1 MREVIEKGSQDP
13 IEICFRVMLYDIFTR
28 ASTYQLL
35 AQHFAPLS
43 YKTFDREA
51 FAECLR
57 GRPALYTHAFQKTSA
72 LDKSRPHLSRLDA
85 HLEELEKWIKDEV
98 PQRLA
103 AADSLVN
110 VYDYFWWQPGWAE
123 FKAYQLTLNLSYT
136 PLVNFHANDFVVPG
150 PGARAGLKRMFGA
163 SMDAAV
169 RDDPT
174 AYMRAL
180 LWMTRTQDEHFARL
194 GLRFSRLEGRPLEAA
209 DIEHAVCELEKYA
222 RKRAK
227 ARSYQP
233 DSDQPPPLPPPV
245 LPKAWNHPARAKPR
259 PREWPHTSKEDKGYI
274 LEAVVNDKVVKGE
287 RWVEVKWTNYP
298 TSQNTWEPAEGIWH
312 DAPVAMKEYFARK
325 GTVTKGEPTRR
336 KRQRYY

>member
-1 MREVIEKGSQDP
+1 MFNGRGSTLMSDASFSTLDASYSTDDASMLSSLSSASSSKCTSPALEEACRQLKHGTRKEHILHTPLPSYFQVDDFRLKPMRDFNLLWYWLAERQDIYNRRRQGLPRDEWTDDPILKSSWFCNAYRILDRECQFLVREVIEKGSQDP

-123 FKAYQLTLNLSYT
+123 FKAYQLTVNLSYT
-136 PLVNFHANDFVVPG
+136 PVLNFHPNDLVVPG
-150 PGARAGLKRMFGA
+150 PGARAGLKRMFG
-163 SMDAAV
+163 
-169 RDDPT
+169 
-174 AYMRAL
+174 
-180 LWMTRTQDEHFARL
+180 
-194 GLRFSRLEGRPLEAA
+194 
-209 DIEHAVCELEKYA
+209 
-222 RKRAK
+222 
-227 ARSYQP
+227 
-233 DSDQPPPLPPPV
+233 
-245 LPKAWNHPARAKPR
+245 
-259 PREWPHTSKEDKGYI
+259 
-274 LEAVVNDKVVKGE
+274 
-287 RWVEVKWTNYP
+287 
-298 TSQNTWEPAEGIWH
+298 
-312 DAPVAMKEYFARK
+312 
-325 GTVTKGEPTRR
+325 
-336 KRQRYY
+336 